1 MIKLDDIC
9 FAYDSTPVLKHFS
22 TEIADGEFVVIK
34 GDNGCGKS
42 TLLNIINALEFAE
55 IGTYTFDGTV
65 IDKKA
70 VKNEQFAKAFHQKIG
85 YVFQNTDAQLFCSS
99 VYDEIAFAPRQ
110 MQLDE
115 AEIVKR
121 VDDMLKLTGTEHLK
135 ERAPF
140 HLSMGEKKKVAVAS
154 VLAMNPQVLILD
166 EPMNFLDKKSRQW
179 LVEFL
184 NQMHS
189 VGKTIIIVSHTD
201 DFDKMADKV
210 INLKRLVSR
219 LSG

>member
-22 TEIADGEFVVIK
+22 TEVANGEFVVIK

-70 VKNEQFAKAFHQKIG
+70 MKNEQFAKAFHQKIG

-115 AEIVKR
+115 AKVAKR

-166 EPMNFLDKKSRQW
+166 EPMNFLDKKSREW

-210 INLKRLVSR
+210 INL
-219 LSG
+219 

>member
-9 FAYDSTPVLKHFS
+9 FAYDSTPVLKHFG
-22 TEIADGEFVVIK
+22 TEVADGEFVVIK

-70 VKNEQFAKAFHQKIG
+70 MKNEQFAKAFHQKIG

-115 AEIVKR
+115 AEVAKR

-154 VLAMNPQVLILD
+154 VLSMNPQVLILD
-166 EPMNFLDKKSRQW
+166 EPMNFLDKKSREW

-201 DFDKMADKV
+201 DFDKMADR
-210 INLKRLVSR
+210 IIEL
-219 LSG
+219 

>member
-9 FAYDSTPVLKHFS
+9 FAYDSTPVLKHFG
-22 TEIADGEFVVIK
+22 TEVADGEFVVIK

-70 VKNEQFAKAFHQKIG
+70 MKNGQFAKAFHQKIG

-115 AEIVKR
+115 AEVAKR

-166 EPMNFLDKKSRQW
+166 EPMNFLDKKSREW

-201 DFDKMADKV
+201 DFDKMADR
-210 INLKRLVSR
+210 IIEL
-219 LSG
+219 

>member
-70 VKNEQFAKAFHQKIG
+70 MKNEQFAKAFHQKIG

-99 VYDEIAFAPRQ
+99 VYDEIVFAPRQ

-115 AEIVKR
+115 AEIAKR

-154 VLAMNPQVLILD
+154 VLTMNPQVLILD
-166 EPMNFLDKKSRQW
+166 EPMNFLDKKSREW

-201 DFDKMADKV
+201 DFDKMADR
-210 INLKRLVSR
+210 IIEL
-219 LSG
+219 

>member
-9 FAYDSTPVLKHFS
+9 FAYDSIPVLKHFG
-22 TEIADGEFVVIK
+22 TEVANGEFVVIK

-70 VKNEQFAKAFHQKIG
+70 MKNEQFAKAFHQKIG

-115 AEIVKR
+115 AEVAKR

-166 EPMNFLDKKSRQW
+166 EPMNFLDKKSREW

-210 INLKRLVSR
+210 INL
-219 LSG
+219 

>member
-22 TEIADGEFVVIK
+22 TEFANGEFVVIK

-70 VKNEQFAKAFHQKIG
+70 MKNEQFAKAFHQKIG

-115 AEIVKR
+115 AEIAKR

-166 EPMNFLDKKSRQW
+166 EPMNFLDKKSREW

-201 DFDKMADKV
+201 DFDKMADRIIK
-210 INLKRLVSR
+210 L
-219 LSG
+219 

>member
-115 AEIVKR
+115 AEVAKR
-121 VDDMLKLTGTEHLK
+121 VEDMLKLTGTEHLK

-166 EPMNFLDKKSRQW
+166 EPMNFLDKKSRLW

-189 VGKTIIIVSHTD
+189 IGKTIIIVSHTD
-201 DFDKMADKV
+201 DFDKMADR
-210 INLKRLVSR
+210 IIEI
-219 LSG
+219 

>member
-22 TEIADGEFVVIK
+22 TEVANGEFVVIK

-70 VKNEQFAKAFHQKIG
+70 MKNEQFAKAFHQKIG

-115 AEIVKR
+115 AEVAKR

-135 ERAPF
+135 ECAPF

-166 EPMNFLDKKSRQW
+166 EPMNFLDKKSREW
-179 LVEFL
+179 LVKFL

-201 DFDKMADKV
+201 DFDKMADR
-210 INLKRLVSR
+210 IIEL
-219 LSG
+219 

>member
-42 TLLNIINALEFAE
+42 TLLNIINALELAE

-115 AEIVKR
+115 AEVAKR

-210 INLKRLVSR
+210 INL
-219 LSG
+219 

>member
-70 VKNEQFAKAFHQKIG
+70 MKNEQFAKTFHQKIG

-115 AEIVKR
+115 AEIAKR

-166 EPMNFLDKKSRQW
+166 EPMNFLDKKSREW

-184 NQMHS
+184 NQMHG

-201 DFDKMADKV
+201 DFDKMADR
-210 INLKRLVSR
+210 IIEL
-219 LSG
+219 

>member
-22 TEIADGEFVVIK
+22 TEVADGEFVVIK

-55 IGTYTFDGTV
+55 IGTYIFDGTV

-70 VKNEQFAKAFHQKIG
+70 MKNEQFAKAFHQKIG

-115 AEIVKR
+115 AEVAKR

-166 EPMNFLDKKSRQW
+166 EPMNFLDKKSREW

-210 INLKRLVSR
+210 INL
-219 LSG
+219 

>member
-1 MIKLDDIC
+1 MIKLDNIC

-70 VKNEQFAKAFHQKIG
+70 MKNEQFAKAFHQKIG

-115 AEIVKR
+115 AEIAKR
-121 VDDMLKLTGTEHLK
+121 VEDILKLTGTEHLK

-166 EPMNFLDKKSRQW
+166 EPMNFLDKKSIQW

-201 DFDKMADKV
+201 DFDKMADR
-210 INLKRLVSR
+210 IIEL
-219 LSG
+219 

>member
-9 FAYDSTPVLKHFS
+9 FAYYSTPVLKHFS

-55 IGTYTFDGTV
+55 IGTYTFDGAV

-70 VKNEQFAKAFHQKIG
+70 MKNEQFAKAFHQKIG

-115 AEIVKR
+115 AEVAKR

-201 DFDKMADKV
+201 DFDKMADR
-210 INLKRLVSR
+210 IIEI
-219 LSG
+219 

>member
-42 TLLNIINALEFAE
+42 SLLNIINALEFAE

-115 AEIVKR
+115 AEIAKR

-166 EPMNFLDKKSRQW
+166 EPMNFLDKKSREW

-210 INLKRLVSR
+210 INL
-219 LSG
+219 

>member
-70 VKNEQFAKAFHQKIG
+70 MKNEQFAKAFHQKIG

-115 AEIVKR
+115 AEVTKR
-121 VDDMLKLTGTEHLK
+121 VEDMLKLTGTEHLK

-201 DFDKMADKV
+201 DFDKMADRM
-210 INLKRLVSR
+210 IEL
-219 LSG
+219 

>member
-70 VKNEQFAKAFHQKIG
+70 VKNEEFAKAFHQKIG

-115 AEIVKR
+115 TEIAKR

-201 DFDKMADKV
+201 DFDKMADR
-210 INLKRLVSR
+210 IIEL
-219 LSG
+219 

>member
-70 VKNEQFAKAFHQKIG
+70 MKNEQFAKAFHQKIG

-115 AEIVKR
+115 AEVAKR
-121 VDDMLKLTGTEHLK
+121 VEDMLKLTGTEHLK

-201 DFDKMADKV
+201 DFDKVADR
-210 INLKRLVSR
+210 IIEL
-219 LSG
+219 

>member
-22 TEIADGEFVVIK
+22 TEVADGEFVVIK

-70 VKNEQFAKAFHQKIG
+70 MKNEQFAKAFHQKIG

-115 AEIVKR
+115 AEVAKR

-166 EPMNFLDKKSRQW
+166 ETMNFLDKKSREW
-179 LVEFL
+179 LVKFL

-189 VGKTIIIVSHTD
+189 VGRTIIIVSHTD

-210 INLKRLVSR
+210 INL
-219 LSG
+219 

>member
-70 VKNEQFAKAFHQKIG
+70 MKNEQFAKAFHQKIG

-115 AEIVKR
+115 AEVAKR
-121 VDDMLKLTGTEHLK
+121 VEDILKLTGTEHLK

-166 EPMNFLDKKSRQW
+166 EPMNFLDKKSRLW

-189 VGKTIIIVSHTD
+189 IGKTIIIVSHTD

-210 INLKRLVSR
+210 INL
-219 LSG
+219 

>member
-22 TEIADGEFVVIK
+22 TEVADGEFVVIK

-70 VKNEQFAKAFHQKIG
+70 MKNEQFAKAFHQKIG

-110 MQLDE
+110 MRLDE
-115 AEIVKR
+115 AKVAKR

-166 EPMNFLDKKSRQW
+166 EPMNFLDKKSREW

-201 DFDKMADKV
+201 DFDKMADR
-210 INLKRLVSR
+210 IIEL
-219 LSG
+219 

>member
-115 AEIVKR
+115 AEIAKR
-121 VDDMLKLTGTEHLK
+121 VDDMLKLTGMEHLK

-166 EPMNFLDKKSRQW
+166 EPMNFLDKKSREW

-201 DFDKMADKV
+201 DFDKMADK
-210 INLKRLVSR
+210 IIEL
-219 LSG
+219 

>member
-22 TEIADGEFVVIK
+22 TEVANGEFVVIK

-70 VKNEQFAKAFHQKIG
+70 MKNEQFAKAFHQKIG

-115 AEIVKR
+115 AEVAKR
-121 VDDMLKLTGTEHLK
+121 VEDMLKLTGTEHLK

-166 EPMNFLDKKSRQW
+166 EPMNFLDKKSREW

-210 INLKRLVSR
+210 INL
-219 LSG
+219 

>member
-1 MIKLDDIC
+1 MIKFDDIC

-55 IGTYTFDGTV
+55 IGTYTFDGIV

-70 VKNEQFAKAFHQKIG
+70 MKNEQFAKAFHQKIG

-115 AEIVKR
+115 AEIAKR

-166 EPMNFLDKKSRQW
+166 EPMNFLDKKSREW

-201 DFDKMADKV
+201 DFDKMADR
-210 INLKRLVSR
+210 IIEL
-219 LSG
+219 

>member
-55 IGTYTFDGTV
+55 IGTYTFDGIV

-115 AEIVKR
+115 AEIAKR

-166 EPMNFLDKKSRQW
+166 EPMNFLDKKSREW
-179 LVEFL
+179 LVDFL

-210 INLKRLVSR
+210 INL
-219 LSG
+219 

>member
-115 AEIVKR
+115 AEVAKR

-210 INLKRLVSR
+210 INL
-219 LSG
+219 

>member
-9 FAYDSTPVLKHFS
+9 FAYDGTPVLKHFS

-115 AEIVKR
+115 AEVAKR

-166 EPMNFLDKKSRQW
+166 EPMNFLDKKSRLW

-210 INLKRLVSR
+210 INL
-219 LSG
+219 

>member
-22 TEIADGEFVVIK
+22 TEVADGEFVVIK

-70 VKNEQFAKAFHQKIG
+70 MKNEQFAKAFHQKIG

-115 AEIVKR
+115 AEVAKR

-166 EPMNFLDKKSRQW
+166 EPMNFLDKKSREW

-210 INLKRLVSR
+210 INL
-219 LSG
+219 

>member
-110 MQLDE
+110 MKLDE
-115 AEIVKR
+115 AEVAKR

-166 EPMNFLDKKSRQW
+166 EPMNFLDKKSRLW

-201 DFDKMADKV
+201 DFDKMADR
-210 INLKRLVSR
+210 IIEL
-219 LSG
+219 

>member
-22 TEIADGEFVVIK
+22 TEVANGEFVVIK

-70 VKNEQFAKAFHQKIG
+70 MKNEQFAKAFHQKIG

-115 AEIVKR
+115 AEVAKR

-166 EPMNFLDKKSRQW
+166 EPMNFLDKKSREW
-179 LVEFL
+179 LVKFL

-201 DFDKMADKV
+201 DFDKMADR
-210 INLKRLVSR
+210 IIEL
-219 LSG
+219 

>member
-55 IGTYTFDGTV
+55 IGTYTFDGIV

-70 VKNEQFAKAFHQKIG
+70 MKNEQFAKAFHQKIG

-115 AEIVKR
+115 AEVAKR

-166 EPMNFLDKKSRQW
+166 EPMNFLDKKSREW

-201 DFDKMADKV
+201 DFDKMADR
-210 INLKRLVSR
+210 IIEL
-219 LSG
+219 

>member
-70 VKNEQFAKAFHQKIG
+70 MKDEQFAKAFHQKIG
-85 YVFQNTDAQLFCSS
+85 YVFQNTDAQLFCLS

-115 AEIVKR
+115 AEIAKR

-166 EPMNFLDKKSRQW
+166 EPMNFLDKKSREW

-201 DFDKMADKV
+201 DFDKMADR
-210 INLKRLVSR
+210 IIEL
-219 LSG
+219 

>member
-22 TEIADGEFVVIK
+22 TEVADSEFVVIK

-70 VKNEQFAKAFHQKIG
+70 MKNEQFAKAFHQKIG

-115 AEIVKR
+115 AKVAKR

-166 EPMNFLDKKSRQW
+166 EPMNFLDKKSREW

-210 INLKRLVSR
+210 INL
-219 LSG
+219 

>member
-22 TEIADGEFVVIK
+22 TEIADGEFIVIK

-70 VKNEQFAKAFHQKIG
+70 MKNEQFAKAFHQKIG

-99 VYDEIAFAPRQ
+99 VYDEIVFAPRQ

-115 AEIVKR
+115 AEIAKR

-201 DFDKMADKV
+201 DFDKMADR
-210 INLKRLVSR
+210 IIEL
-219 LSG
+219 

>member
-22 TEIADGEFVVIK
+22 TEIADGEFIVIK

-70 VKNEQFAKAFHQKIG
+70 MKNEQFAKAFHQKIG

-115 AEIVKR
+115 AEIAKR

-189 VGKTIIIVSHTD
+189 VGKTIIIVSHTN
-201 DFDKMADKV
+201 DFDKMADR
-210 INLKRLVSR
+210 IIEL
-219 LSG
+219 

>member
-22 TEIADGEFVVIK
+22 TEVADGEFVVIK

-115 AEIVKR
+115 AEIAKR

-166 EPMNFLDKKSRQW
+166 EPMNFLDKKSREW

-184 NQMHS
+184 NQMHA

-210 INLKRLVSR
+210 INL
-219 LSG
+219 

>member
-1 MIKLDDIC
+1 MIKLDNIC

-115 AEIVKR
+115 AEIAKR

-166 EPMNFLDKKSRQW
+166 EPMNFLDKKSREW

-201 DFDKMADKV
+201 DFDKMADR
-210 INLKRLVSR
+210 IIEL
-219 LSG
+219 